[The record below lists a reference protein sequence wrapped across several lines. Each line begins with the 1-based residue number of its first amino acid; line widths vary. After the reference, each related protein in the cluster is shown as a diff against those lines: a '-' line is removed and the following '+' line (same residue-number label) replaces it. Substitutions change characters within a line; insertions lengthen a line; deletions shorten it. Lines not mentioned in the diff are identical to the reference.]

1 MTPERWAR
9 VTELFDA
16 ASQLP
21 PDARQVW
28 LEANEAD
35 DALRAEVRA
44 MLTSYDT
51 DPGYLEQPIDAAG
64 ALDEAVRDPLTGRRL
79 GSWRLVRK
87 VGQGGMGVVYEAHR
101 DDDAFERRAAV
112 KLLPAWSAGAL
123 SERFRFERRV
133 LAGLDHPGI
142 ARLIDAGSGD
152 DGLAYCVME
161 FVDGAPIDVW
171 CRERSLP
178 LRDRVEL
185 FTHVCDAVAHAHRHL
200 VVHRDLKPA
209 NILVTGDGQ
218 PKLLD
223 FGIATL
229 LDEEGGLAI
238 GTTRTGHSSF
248 TPEFASPEQV
258 RGDRVTTSSDIYS
271 LGVLLYVLL
280 TGRRPY
286 ELAGLP
292 PLDAMRA
299 ICDVEPPRPS
309 AAAAP
314 ALAGALR
321 GDLDNIVGKALRK
334 APAERYA
341 TVAAFADDLRAWRD
355 GRPVSAA
362 PASLAYIARRFVR
375 RNRLAVATAAAVAAA
390 VLGGG
395 AVAVWQA
402 RIARAEKASAEA
414 RFNDVRSLANAV
426 VGPLYDAIAA
436 VPGSTAARQVL
447 VTEALAYLDR
457 LAALSANDLDLKA
470 ELAEAYQKIGDV
482 QGNHLDANLG
492 DVQAAKT
499 SYGKLLTLRQ
509 AVFAAR
515 PDAVSRRELAGAELL
530 LGDIALGENQLDD
543 AVVRYSRVLD
553 LIAPALAS
561 APDEAT
567 ALMAARA
574 HGRSGVALGWAGR
587 TQDAAAA
594 FDRAIALLEARLARA
609 DASPE
614 VHQSLVGMLG
624 NSGDIYYYAERF
636 DQALSRFERAL
647 DMARRPPEGTP
658 KTDERR
664 RLSQALIRTAA
675 ALKEVGRLHDALT
688 LETETIALLEGSTA
702 LDPKDVNARFDLAT
716 TRQNVAITH
725 LRRGELA
732 PARREA
738 MAALALFESTM
749 AASPGAR
756 QFQFDFAATWTTLGQ
771 IELAARR
778 FTASADAFRT
788 SVELFRDPQVAERK
802 QAERLLAHEGLGDA
816 LSDLAAETRD
826 PATTREAVAAY
837 ATARDGFAA
846 LAGTSPPPASVAG
859 RAAAIDAKLAR
870 LAPKAV
876 S

>member
-16 ASQLP
+16 ACQLP
-21 PDARQVW
+21 TAARDAW
-28 LEANEAD
+28 LDASGAD
-35 DALRAEVRA
+35 AELRAEVRA
-44 MLTSYDT
+44 MLEAFDT
-51 DPGYLEQPIDAAG
+51 DPGYLEQPLAAADALG
-64 ALDEAVRDPLTGRRL
+64 EAVRDPLTGRRL

-87 VGQGGMGVVYEAHR
+87 VGQGGMGIVYEAHR

-133 LAGLDHPGI
+133 LAGLDHAGI

-152 DGLAYCVME
+152 DGLPYCVME

-178 LRDRVEL
+178 LRERVEL
-185 FTHVCDAVAHAHRHL
+185 FTRVCDAVAYAHQHL

-229 LDEEGGLAI
+229 LEAEGGAAI

-258 RGDRVTTSSDIYS
+258 RGDRVTTSSDVYS

-286 ELAGLP
+286 DLGGLP
-292 PLDAMRA
+292 PLDAIRA
-299 ICDVEPPRPS
+299 ICDAEPPRPS

-321 GDLDNIVGKALRK
+321 GDLDNIVARALRK

-341 TVAAFADDLRAWRD
+341 TVDAFADDLRAWRD
-355 GRPVSAA
+355 GRPVTAV
-362 PASLAYIARRFVR
+362 PASMAYLARRFMR
-375 RNRLAVATAAAVAAA
+375 RNRLLVAAA
-390 VLGGG
+390 ATVTAAVVGGG

-414 RFNDVRSLANAV
+414 RFNDVRALANAV

-457 LAALSANDLDLKA
+457 LAALSANDVDLKA

-492 DVQAAKT
+492 DVRAARA
-499 SYGKLLTLRQ
+499 SYEKLLALRQ

-515 PDAVSRRELAGAELL
+515 PDPVSRRELARAELL
-530 LGDIALGENQLDD
+530 LGDLALGENHLDD
-543 AVVRYSRVLD
+543 ATVRYGRVLD
-553 LIAPALAS
+553 LIAPAMAS

-567 ALMAARA
+567 VLMAARA
-574 HGRSGVALGWAGR
+574 HGRSAVALGWAGR

-594 FDRAIALLEARLARA
+594 FDTAIALLEARAART
-609 DASPE
+609 DASAD
-614 VHQSLVGMLG
+614 VHQSLAATLA
-624 NSGDIYYYAERF
+624 NSGDIYYYAEQF
-636 DQALSRFERAL
+636 DRALQRFERAL
-647 DMARRPPEGTP
+647 EMARRPPAGTP
-658 KTDERR
+658 ETAVRR

-675 ALKEVGRLHDALT
+675 ALKEVGRLQDALT
-688 LETETIALLEGSTA
+688 LETEAIALLEASTA
-702 LDPKDVNARFDLAT
+702 LDPRDVTVRFDLAT

-725 LRRGELA
+725 LRRGDLA

-738 MAALALFESTM
+738 TAALALFAATT
-749 AASPGAR
+749 AASPGSR

-778 FTASADAFRT
+778 FTASADAFRA

-802 QAERLLAHEGLGDA
+802 QTERLLAYEGLGDA
-816 LSDLAAETRD
+816 LSGLAAQTRD
-826 PATTREAVAAY
+826 PATKRDAVAAY

-846 LAGTSPPPASVAG
+846 LAGTTPPPASVAG

-870 LAPKAV
+870 LAPKEA